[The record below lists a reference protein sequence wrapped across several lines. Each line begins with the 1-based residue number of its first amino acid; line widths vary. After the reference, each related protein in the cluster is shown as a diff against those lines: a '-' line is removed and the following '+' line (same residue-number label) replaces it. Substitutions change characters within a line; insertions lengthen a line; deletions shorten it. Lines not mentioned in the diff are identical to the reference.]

1 MELAVHGAPPIY
13 LPEPCIS
20 QRPEAACQ
28 QITGCSTT
36 SRAQDVDDQWIATCR
51 SSESFSEDGWTR
63 GAVWKGGELLAREL
77 LARPDLV
84 RGMRVVEVGTGTGI
98 VGLAAAA
105 AGARAVTLTDQSLD
119 AATATLRM
127 NPTLADRVSLR
138 TLRWGDHEGGSALSP
153 PFEVIIA
160 ADVIHPQNAAALEP
174 LLSSV
179 RTLVG
184 GGGSRYPFVLLSYVE
199 RSDKLTHALAAALS
213 ELPARCRRRPLGRRA
228 WLYELDMWDNWPSGQ
243 GCAEK
248 GATGITAWPVAGKQA
263 GPDRILPGFRRSFNR
278 PVAAT

>member
-1 MELAVHGAPPIY
+1 
-13 LPEPCIS
+13 
-20 QRPEAACQ
+20 
-28 QITGCSTT
+28 
-36 SRAQDVDDQWIATCR
+36 
-51 SSESFSEDGWTR
+51 
-63 GAVWKGGELLAREL
+63 
-77 LARPDLV
+77 
-84 RGMRVVEVGTGTGI
+84 
-98 VGLAAAA
+98 
-105 AGARAVTLTDQSLD
+105 
-119 AATATLRM
+119 M

-228 WLYELDMWDNWPSGQ
+228 WVYELDMWDNWPSGQ
-243 GCAEK
+243 GCAKK

>member
-1 MELAVHGAPPIY
+1 M
-13 LPEPCIS
+13 
-20 QRPEAACQ
+20 
-28 QITGCSTT
+28 
-36 SRAQDVDDQWIATCR
+36 
-51 SSESFSEDGWTR
+51 
-63 GAVWKGGELLAREL
+63 WKGGELLAREL
-77 LARPDLV
+77 LARPELV
-84 RGMRVVEVGTGTGI
+84 RGMRVAELGTGTGI

-119 AATATLRM
+119 AATVTLGLSLTLVIKNLTLTLPLTLNPTQATLRM

-138 TLRWGDHEGGSALSP
+138 SLRWGDHYGGSALSP
-153 PFEVIIA
+153 PFEVILA

-199 RSDKLTHALAAALS
+199 RSDKLTDTLAAALS

-228 WLYELDMWDNWPSGQ
+228 WVYELDMWDNWPSGREWPSFELETHPVARRLTSRVPRPLSER
-243 GCAEK
+243 CAEK
-248 GATGITAWPVAGKQA
+248 GANGITAWPVAGKQA
-263 GPDRILPGFRRSFNR
+263 GPDRILPGFRLSFNR
-278 PVAAT
+278 PVTT